1 MCKYGNEFYNR
12 SRKSWLE
19 KNAIEMYSRHVV
31 AERLITN
38 SVLAI
43 RRTSL
48 LWNSPLSY
56 SVDKLDDID
65 NKYNNAHH
73 SIVKMKPA
81 DVKSSTRMES
91 SKEINNKD
99 LKFRNGDIVRISNF
113 GYIFAKGYV
122 TN

>member
-1 MCKYGNEFYNR
+1 
-12 SRKSWLE
+12 
-19 KNAIEMYSRHVV
+19 MYSRHAV
-31 AERLITN
+31 AKRLITN

-48 LWNSPLSY
+48 LRNSPLSC

-65 NKYNNAHH
+65 NKYNNAYH

-81 DVKSSTRMES
+81 DVKSNTRMES

-122 TN
+122 KN